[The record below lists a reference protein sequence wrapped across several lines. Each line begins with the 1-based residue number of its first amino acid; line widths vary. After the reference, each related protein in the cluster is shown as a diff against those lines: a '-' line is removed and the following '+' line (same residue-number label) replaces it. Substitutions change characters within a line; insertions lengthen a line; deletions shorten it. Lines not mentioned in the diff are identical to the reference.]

1 MATHS
6 SILAWK
12 IPWTEEPGRPST
24 GSKRVVHKCVTEHAQ
39 TETHIKQG
47 YVLSAQENMTG
58 SPQEPNSV
66 FP

>member
-1 MATHS
+1 MKTKYYVQH
-6 SILAWK
+6 
-12 IPWTEEPGRPST
+12 GRPSM
-24 GSKRVVHKCVTEHAQ
+24 GSKRVVHKWVTEHAQ

-58 SPQEPNSV
+58 SLQEPNSA